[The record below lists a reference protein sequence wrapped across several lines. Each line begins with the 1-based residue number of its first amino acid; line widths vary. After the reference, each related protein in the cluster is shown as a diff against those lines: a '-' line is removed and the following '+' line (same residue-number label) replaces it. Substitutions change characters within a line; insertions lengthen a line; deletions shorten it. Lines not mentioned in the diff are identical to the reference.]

1 MQFLDILPVGTEEKN
16 VPCVTARKSIC
27 ESDDTE
33 IVVNKY
39 LKLMASLKSCYLG
52 QNFLST

>member
-39 LKLMASLKSCYLG
+39 LKLMAPLKSCYLG